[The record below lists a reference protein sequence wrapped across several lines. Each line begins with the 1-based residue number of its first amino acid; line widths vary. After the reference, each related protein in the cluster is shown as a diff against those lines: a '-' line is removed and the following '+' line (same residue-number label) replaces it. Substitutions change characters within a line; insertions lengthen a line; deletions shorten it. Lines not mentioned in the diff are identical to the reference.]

1 MCAYKRSDGNAV
13 SFIVELSFTC
23 TALYIMAI
31 EPLEISDDT
40 SHKVT
45 MFNSPDHSIKPL
57 VDFIKSAEKS
67 IDMYIP
73 GIDVI
78 ATAKTA

>member
-1 MCAYKRSDGNAV
+1 
-13 SFIVELSFTC
+13 
-23 TALYIMAI
+23 MAI
-31 EPLEISDDT
+31 KPLEISDDT

-45 MFNSPDHSIKPL
+45 MFNSPDHSIQPL

-78 ATAKTA
+78 AKTKTSLFIIFMFVNFNRDDQLDVW